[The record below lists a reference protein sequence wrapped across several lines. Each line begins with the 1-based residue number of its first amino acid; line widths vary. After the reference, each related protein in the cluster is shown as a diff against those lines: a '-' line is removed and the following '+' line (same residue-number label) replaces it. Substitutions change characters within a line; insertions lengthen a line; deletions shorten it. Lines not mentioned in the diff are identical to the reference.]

1 MQELSQKIVKLE
13 GHVPKLL
20 DSHELSKSFN
30 MMEYVNTGDLLWKI
44 TDIRRRRKE
53 AASGEIPYI
62 YSQPFY
68 TSANGY
74 KMCAKLY
81 LNGDGMGQGTHISL
95 FFAIMKGEYDFQLPW
110 PFVQQVTM
118 VLIDQNGCHHIA
130 DTVTPY
136 QSPSF
141 KKPQSDMNIALGCPM
156 FIPLATVDDG
166 RYMYVKNDTMFIK
179 IMVASTVCYPT
190 TIRESS

>member
-1 MQELSQKIVKLE
+1 MQLLFLFPKISRLQNDLQTVQRKTESQQDQMQELSQRIVKLE

-20 DSHELSKSFN
+20 DSHKSSKSFN

-95 FFAIMKGEYDFQLPW
+95 FLQ
-110 PFVQQVTM
+110 
-118 VLIDQNGCHHIA
+118 
-130 DTVTPY
+130 
-136 QSPSF
+136 
-141 KKPQSDMNIALGCPM
+141 
-156 FIPLATVDDG
+156 
-166 RYMYVKNDTMFIK
+166 
-179 IMVASTVCYPT
+179 
-190 TIRESS
+190 